1 MRAAHPRGHFWA
13 PDELIELTPACR
25 AQTPLELRIT
35 PLLLQL
41 DDAGCARV
49 CIDRTSA
56 KCHTPRRNPAVDA
69 ALAFYAQ
76 LYAFTATLCSFFLGT
91 LLPMQTAAA
100 PEVKLDLGAINA
112 RGCLVPRVLFT
123 KPADEEDDNAA
134 AMDAPQPPAQPA
146 PALAAALAADGAS
159 PALLDRGALNA
170 LLAQAAAELA
180 ARIAALAA
188 ALPAATSA
196 SLTSGAEAALLVAAD
211 YAREV
216 AQAAYDGASN
226 AEAMLRDQL
235 TAAVGKVVGPRDFAD
250 YMRYHNRRLF
260 RPGFEP
266 RPFCYSVRRSDAH
279 APEGLLRIDEAQ
291 RQDGAPAEPIQTL
304 VHSAAGGDVRPM
316 SFALNAETRVTFGG
330 TRHLHAWL
338 DHSFAHGSGSG
349 AFGAGTQ
356 SLVAS
361 ARQFSSFIVLVGRIT
376 AADTFDASTAVIV
389 QNKDELSIPLSCAA
403 LPTAGEFRD
412 AIASLS
418 GEQQRFARAIRAMQL
433 ESTLCAVLVLQIKPA
448 MEQLLNLAPDSLTKE
463 IELTQDLTKLFVEH
477 QIPSDLVTYA
487 GPDDADKATRLAAV
501 KGHVAGLHALI
512 SKSEERIIEHHNRQ
526 LQAEAT
532 TMRRSF
538 GDGGLFGGAAASASF
553 ALPPPP
559 PLMGFPAA
567 CAPASASFAMAAAP
581 QSPGFRT
588 FGAAIPMPP
597 PLSAVG
603 AAPPAADNIASA
615 GATQAAAAAQQRPA
629 ASADDMLADE
639 LEADADAGGGD
650 LTKVPAAMDAAFERL
665 DHDNALRPTV
675 ITPSSPWSLKQ
686 LPSLLARSTTTST
699 LYDDK
704 QRDAKTAAFDLL
716 DALSRSG
723 ALPMEHAA
731 LHVIVGATH
740 CFDDSLLDVVC
751 AQSVNP
757 IEKVERSTIIMA
769 STIHGVPP
777 LELLRR
783 EQRAR
788 VEGHSPALFAP
799 AADAGAMQ

>member
-1 MRAAHPRGHFWA
+1 
-13 PDELIELTPACR
+13 
-25 AQTPLELRIT
+25 
-35 PLLLQL
+35 
-41 DDAGCARV
+41 
-49 CIDRTSA
+49 
-56 KCHTPRRNPAVDA
+56 VDS

-76 LYAFTATLCSFFLGT
+76 LYGFTTTVCSFFLGT

-100 PEVKLDLGAINA
+100 PEVKLDLGSINA
-112 RGCLVPRVLFT
+112 HGCLVPRVLFT

-134 AMDAPQPPAQPA
+134 AADAPQPPVQPA

-170 LLAQAAAELA
+170 LLAVAAAELA
-180 ARIAALAA
+180 ARIASLVAV
-188 ALPAATSA
+188 LPAATSN

-235 TAAVGKVVGPRDFAD
+235 TAAVGKVVGPRDFTD

-279 APEGLLRIDEAQ
+279 APEGLLRIDEAL
-291 RQDGAPAEPIQTL
+291 RHDGTPAEPIQTL
-304 VHSAAGGDVRPM
+304 VHSASGDDVRSM

-338 DHSFAHGSGSG
+338 DHSFAHGRCT
-349 AFGAGTQ
+349 GTPVQ
-356 SLVAS
+356 TLVAS
-361 ARQFSSFIVLVGRIT
+361 ARQFSSFIALVGRIT

-448 MEQLLNLAPDSLTKE
+448 MELLLNLAPDSLTKE

-512 SKSEERIIEHHNRQ
+512 SKSEARIIEHHNRQ

-532 TMRRSF
+532 SRRSF
-538 GDGGLFGGAAASASF
+538 GDGGFFGGAA
-553 ALPPPP
+553 
-559 PLMGFPAA
+559 PLGFPAATAA
-567 CAPASASFAMAAAP
+567 CAPAPAMFAMAAAP
-581 QSPGFRT
+581 QSPGLRS
-588 FGAAIPMPP
+588 FGAAMPMPP
-597 PLSAVG
+597 PFARAAARPAPGGGVTFGFG
-603 AAPPAADNIASA
+603 AAPPVADNVASA
-615 GATQAAAAAQQRPA
+615 GAPQPAAQQRPA
-629 ASADDMLADE
+629 ASADDLLKDE
-639 LEADADAGGGD
+639 LEADADAGSPGGRN
-650 LTKVPAAMDAAFERL
+650 LTKMPAALDAAFERL

-699 LYDDK
+699 LHADK
-704 QRDAKTAAFDLL
+704 QRKAKTAAFDLL

-731 LHVIVGATH
+731 LHVIIGATH

-788 VEGHSPALFAP
+788 IEGHSPALFAP
-799 AADAGAMQ
+799 AAEAGAME

>member
-1 MRAAHPRGHFWA
+1 M
-13 PDELIELTPACR
+13 
-25 AQTPLELRIT
+25 
-35 PLLLQL
+35 
-41 DDAGCARV
+41 

-56 KCHTPRRNPAVDA
+56 KCHTPRRNPDVDA
-69 ALAFYAQ
+69 ALAFHAQ
-76 LYAFTATLCSFFLGT
+76 LAAFCTTLGRFFLGK
-91 LLPMQTAAA
+91 LLPMQTAAS
-100 PEVKLDLGAINA
+100 PESKLDLAAINSH
-112 RGCLVPRVLFT
+112 GCLVPKVLFT
-123 KPADEEDDNAA
+123 KPADEDGGGAPAA
-134 AMDAPQPPAQPA
+134 DVQLPAQPA

-170 LLAQAAAELA
+170 LLAEAAAELA

-188 ALPAATSA
+188 ALPAASST

-211 YAREV
+211 YAHRV
-216 AQAAYDGASN
+216 AQAAYDGASY

-235 TAAVGKVVGPRDFAD
+235 TAAVGKVVGPRDFAA
-250 YMRYHNRRLF
+250 YMQYHNRRLF

-279 APEGLLRIDEAQ
+279 APEGLLRIDEPQ
-291 RQDGAPAEPIQTL
+291 PPDGTPAEPIQTL
-304 VHSAAGGDVRPM
+304 VHSATGDDVRPM

-338 DHSFAHGSGSG
+338 DHSFGRGQPNRPA
-349 AFGAGTQ
+349 Q

-361 ARQFSSFIVLVGRIT
+361 ARQFSSFVVLVGRIT
-376 AADTFDASTAVIV
+376 AADTFDAKTAVIV

-412 AIASLS
+412 AISSLS

-448 MEQLLNLAPDSLTKE
+448 MEKLLNLAPDSLTKE

-477 QIPSDLVTYA
+477 QIPSDLVTFT

-512 SKSEERIIEHHNRQ
+512 SKSEDRTIERRNKQ
-526 LQAEAT
+526 LEAEAT
-532 TMRRSF
+532 TLRF
-538 GDGGLFGGAAASASF
+538 GSLRDGGGLFGGAAPRGFPAATACAPAPF
-553 ALPPPP
+553 MAMPPPP
-559 PLMGFPAA
+559 PPPPSSSALALAAPAFSFGVPAA
-567 CAPASASFAMAAAP
+567 AVKHVAAALP
-581 QSPGFRT
+581 
-588 FGAAIPMPP
+588 
-597 PLSAVG
+597 
-603 AAPPAADNIASA
+603 
-615 GATQAAAAAQQRPA
+615 RPA
-629 ASADDMLADE
+629 ASAAQVGDVPASAAPVGDVPADE
-639 LEADADAGGGD
+639 YEADADADDADASGGRD
-650 LTKVPAAMDAAFERL
+650 LTKMPAVMDAAFERL

-675 ITPSSPWSLKQ
+675 ITPSSPWSMKR
-686 LPSLLARSTTTST
+686 LPSLLARAATTST
-699 LYDDK
+699 LYEDE
-704 QRDAKTAAFDLL
+704 QYEAKAAAFDLL

-723 ALPMEHAA
+723 ALAMEHAA

-769 STIHGVPP
+769 STIHGLPP
-777 LELLRR
+777 PELLRR

-788 VEGHSPALFAP
+788 IEGHSPALFAP
-799 AADAGAMQ
+799 AE